1 MLSFCSPPEA
11 ALAQNFV
18 ELPRFDDVKVQ
29 EEGVVFV
36 CGRHNHV
43 PRLHVRPATY
53 KTRSTK
59 STHFCWLNFS
69 MLFYCCRVEDTDDLV
84 PIFNRQSD
92 MLKRTYGE
100 YFLAEVVAA
109 QNDHMKCIIA
119 EVYFYV
125 SVSSEM

>member
-1 MLSFCSPPEA
+1 MTSRFKKKELSSFA
-11 ALAQNFV
+11 
-18 ELPRFDDVKVQ
+18 
-29 EEGVVFV
+29 VVTIMYLDCTSDQQRKKRDFS
-36 CGRHNHV
+36 
-43 PRLHVRPATY
+43 TY
-53 KTRSTK
+53 Y
-59 STHFCWLNFS
+59 CWLNFS
-69 MLFYCCRVEDTDDLV
+69 MLFCCCRVEDTDDLV

-119 EVYFYV
+119 EVCFYV